1 MKIVARIDVSIKG
14 GAPGH
19 LEAVR
24 LESAREVSLC
34 GGATGIELVL
44 RAEPDAARIVA
55 PTRRR
60 QRHPRSI
67 QKGALC
73 LNPEF
78 RGEFM

>member
-1 MKIVARIDVSIKG
+1 MRIVARIDVAVKG

-19 LEAVR
+19 LSAVR

-44 RAEPDAARIVA
+44 RAEPDAASIIA

-60 QRHPRSI
+60 RLRRTVR
-67 QKGALC
+67 KGALC

-78 RGEFM
+78 HGEFM

>member
-1 MKIVARIDVSIKG
+1 MKIVARIDVSMKG
-14 GAPGH
+14 GAPGQ

-44 RAEPDAARIVA
+44 RAEPDAARVVA

-60 QRHPRSI
+60 HRRPAR
-67 QKGALC
+67 KGALR